1 MMLPGMTMN
10 AEDLSRMM
18 SSSALIASWGA
29 AELQDLV
36 ERAALC
42 PMKKGDA
49 LLHQGDGGDY
59 LIILLDGTIRVSMV
73 ASNGREIILD
83 YLEPGSVIGEIAL
96 LDGGERTASV
106 TALGEGQYLKIGAK
120 AFREVLEKHPSVAWR
135 LLREMARRLRNANNT
150 IESDRAYASGPRL
163 ARTLQRLM
171 QKGVEGDGLRLDL
184 SQSELGAFAGI
195 SRENINRQLGS
206 WADAGIVALD
216 QGRVRILDRDVLEE
230 IAMAAE

>member
-1 MMLPGMTMN
+1 MIMN
-10 AEDLSRMM
+10 AEELSKMM
-18 SSSALIASWGA
+18 PSNALISSWGA
-29 AELQDLV
+29 AELQDLL
-36 ERAALC
+36 ERAQLC
-42 PMKKGDA
+42 PMKKGDV

-83 YLEPGSVIGEIAL
+83 YLEPGAVIGEIAL
-96 LDGGERTASV
+96 LDGGERTASA
-106 TALGEGQYLKIGAK
+106 TALGEGKYLKLGAK
-120 AFREVLEKHPSVAWR
+120 AFRDVLEKHPSVGWR
-135 LLREMARRLRNANNT
+135 LLRVMARRLRNANNT

-171 QKGVEGDGLRLDL
+171 QKGAEGAALRLDL

-195 SRENINRQLGS
+195 SRENINRQLGAWS
-206 WADAGIVALD
+206 DAGIVSLES
-216 QGRVRILDRDVLEE
+216 GRVRVLDRDVLEE

>member
-1 MMLPGMTMN
+1 MIMN

-18 SSSALIASWGA
+18 PANALISTWGA
-29 AELQDLV
+29 AELQDLL

-42 PMKKGDA
+42 PMKKGDV
-49 LLHQGDGGDY
+49 LLHQGDAGDY
-59 LIILLDGTIRVSMV
+59 LIILVDGTIRVSMV

-83 YLEPGSVIGEIAL
+83 YLEAGSVIGEIAL

-106 TALGEGQYLKIGAK
+106 TALGEGQYLKIGAR
-120 AFREVLEKHPSVAWR
+120 AFREVVEKHPSVAWR
-135 LLREMARRLRNANNT
+135 LLKELARRLRNANNT
-150 IESDRAYASGPRL
+150 IESDRAFASGPRL

-171 QKGVEGDGLRLDL
+171 RTGGEKSGLRLDL

-195 SRENINRQLGS
+195 SRENINRQLGA
-206 WADAGIVALD
+206 WADSGIVALE
-216 QGRVRILDRDVLEE
+216 QGRVRVLDRDVLEE

>member
-1 MMLPGMTMN
+1 MMN
-10 AEDLSRMM
+10 AEQLSQMM
-18 SSSALIASWGA
+18 SRSALLASWGTT
-29 AELQDLV
+29 ELQDLL
-36 ERAALC
+36 ERATLF
-42 PMKKGDA
+42 PMKKGDV
-49 LLHQGDGGDY
+49 LLHQGDHGDY

-106 TALGEGQYLKIGAK
+106 TAVGEGQYLKLGAK

-163 ARTLQRLM
+163 ARSLQRLM
-171 QKGVEGDGLRLDL
+171 QTGAEGVALRL

-195 SRENINRQLGS
+195 SRENINRQLGA
-206 WADAGIVALD
+206 WADAGVVALEH
-216 QGRVRILDRDVLEE
+216 GRVRVLNKEVLEE

>member
-1 MMLPGMTMN
+1 MIMN
-10 AEDLSRMM
+10 AEDLSRIM
-18 SSSALIASWGA
+18 SSSALLSSWGA
-29 AELQDLV
+29 AELQDLL
-36 ERAALC
+36 EHATLC
-42 PMKKGDA
+42 PAKKGDV
-49 LLHQGDGGDY
+49 LLHQGDRGDY

-83 YLEPGSVIGEIAL
+83 YLEPGSVIGEIAM

-106 TALGEGQYLKIGAK
+106 TALGEGRYLKLGAK

-135 LLREMARRLRNANNT
+135 LLQEMARRLRNANNT

-163 ARTLQRLM
+163 ARSLQRLM
-171 QKGVEGDGLRLDL
+171 QNGAQGVAIKL

-195 SRENINRQLGS
+195 SRENINRQLGAWS
-206 WADAGIVALD
+206 DAGIVALE
-216 QGRVRILDRDVLEE
+216 QGRVRVLDMEVLEE

>member
-1 MMLPGMTMN
+1 MN
-10 AEDLSRMM
+10 AEQLSQMM
-18 SSSALIASWGA
+18 SRSALLASWGTT
-29 AELQDLV
+29 ELQDLL
-36 ERAALC
+36 ERATLFA
-42 PMKKGDA
+42 MKKGDV
-49 LLHQGDGGDY
+49 LLHQGDHGDY

-106 TALGEGQYLKIGAK
+106 TAVGEGQYLKLGAK

-163 ARTLQRLM
+163 ARSLQRLM
-171 QKGVEGDGLRLDL
+171 QTGAEGVALRL

-195 SRENINRQLGS
+195 SRENINRQLGA
-206 WADAGIVALD
+206 WADAGVVALEH
-216 QGRVRILDRDVLEE
+216 GRVRVLNKEVLEE

>member
-1 MMLPGMTMN
+1 MVMDADEL
-10 AEDLSRMM
+10 LRMIPAN
-18 SSSALIASWGA
+18 ALIASWGS
-29 AELQDLV
+29 AELQDLL
-36 ERAALC
+36 ERAHVC
-42 PMKKGDA
+42 PMKKGDVVM
-49 LLHQGDGGDY
+49 HQGDPGDFLVV
-59 LIILLDGTIRVSMV
+59 LIDGTLRVSMV

-106 TALGEGQYLKIGAK
+106 TALGEGQYLKLSAR
-120 AFREVLEKHPSVAWR
+120 AFREVLERHPRVAWG
-135 LLREMARRLRNANNT
+135 LLKEMARRLRNANSI

-171 QKGVEGDGLRLDL
+171 QTGSDSTGLRLDL

-195 SRENINRQLGS
+195 SRENINRQLGA
-206 WADAGIVALD
+206 WADVGVVALE
-216 QGRVRILDRDVLEE
+216 QGRVKILDRDVLEE

>member
-1 MMLPGMTMN
+1 MIMN

-18 SSSALIASWGA
+18 PANALISSWGA
-29 AELQDLV
+29 AELQDLL
-36 ERAALC
+36 ERATLC
-42 PMKKGDA
+42 PMKKGDV
-49 LLHQGDGGDY
+49 LLHQGDQGDY

-83 YLEPGSVIGEIAL
+83 YLEAGSVIGEIAL
-96 LDGGERTASV
+96 LDGGERTASA
-106 TALGEGQYLKIGAK
+106 TALGEGQYLKIGAR

-135 LLREMARRLRNANNT
+135 LLKEMARRLRNANNT
-150 IESDRAYASGPRL
+150 IESDRAFASGPRL

-171 QKGVEGDGLRLDL
+171 RTGADQKGLRLDL

-195 SRENINRQLGS
+195 SRENINRQLGA
-206 WADAGIVALD
+206 WAGSGIVSLEN
-216 QGRVRILDRDVLEE
+216 GRVRVLERDVLEE

>member
-1 MMLPGMTMN
+1 MN

-18 SSSALIASWGA
+18 PSNALISSWGA
-29 AELQDLV
+29 AELQDLL
-36 ERAALC
+36 ERAQLC
-42 PMKKGDA
+42 PMKKGDV
-49 LLHQGDGGDY
+49 LLHQGDAGDY

-83 YLEPGSVIGEIAL
+83 YLEPGAVIGEIAL
-96 LDGGERTASV
+96 LDGGERTASA
-106 TALGEGQYLKIGAK
+106 TALGEGKYLKLGAK

-171 QKGVEGDGLRLDL
+171 QTGAQGAALRLDL

-195 SRENINRQLGS
+195 SRENINRQLGA
-206 WADAGIVALD
+206 WADAGIVSLES
-216 QGRVRILDRDVLEE
+216 GRVRVLDRDVLEE

>member
-1 MMLPGMTMN
+1 MIMN
-10 AEDLSRMM
+10 AEDLSNMM
-18 SSSALIASWGA
+18 HDSALIASWDA
-29 AELQDLV
+29 AELQDLL
-36 ERAALC
+36 ERAQLC
-42 PMKKGDA
+42 PMKKGDV
-49 LLHQGDGGDY
+49 LLHQGDAGDY

-83 YLEPGSVIGEIAL
+83 YLEPGAVIGEIAL

-106 TALGEGQYLKIGAK
+106 TALGEGKYLKLGAK
-120 AFREVLEKHPSVAWR
+120 AFRDVLEKHPSVAWR
-135 LLREMARRLRNANNT
+135 LLRVMARRLRNANNT

-171 QKGVEGDGLRLDL
+171 QKGAEGAALRLDL

-195 SRENINRQLGS
+195 SRENINRQLGA
-206 WADAGIVALD
+206 WADVGIVSLES
-216 QGRVRILDRDVLEE
+216 GRVRVLDREVLEE

>member
-1 MMLPGMTMN
+1 
-10 AEDLSRMM
+10 
-18 SSSALIASWGA
+18 
-29 AELQDLV
+29 
-36 ERAALC
+36 
-42 PMKKGDA
+42 MKKGDV
-49 LLHQGDGGDY
+49 LLHQGDAGDY

-83 YLEPGSVIGEIAL
+83 YLEPGAVIGEIAL

-106 TALGEGQYLKIGAK
+106 TALGEGKYLKLGAK

-135 LLREMARRLRNANNT
+135 LLRVMARRLRNANNT

-171 QKGVEGDGLRLDL
+171 QKGAEGAALRLDL

-195 SRENINRQLGS
+195 SRENINRQLGA
-206 WADAGIVALD
+206 WADVGIVSLES
-216 QGRVRILDRDVLEE
+216 GRVRVLDREVLEE

>member
-1 MMLPGMTMN
+1 MIMN
-10 AEDLSRMM
+10 AEDISRMM
-18 SSSALIASWGA
+18 PANALISSWGA
-29 AELQDLV
+29 AELQDLL
-36 ERAALC
+36 ERAQLC
-42 PMKKGDA
+42 PMKKGDV
-49 LLHQGDGGDY
+49 LLHQGDAGDY

-83 YLEPGSVIGEIAL
+83 YLEPGAVIGEIAL

-106 TALGEGQYLKIGAK
+106 TALGEGKYLKLGAK
-120 AFREVLEKHPSVAWR
+120 AFRDVLEKHPSVAWR
-135 LLREMARRLRNANNT
+135 LLRVMARRLRNANNT

-171 QKGVEGDGLRLDL
+171 QQGAEGAALRLDL

-195 SRENINRQLGS
+195 SRENINRQLGAWS
-206 WADAGIVALD
+206 DAGIVALES
-216 QGRVRILDRDVLEE
+216 GRVRVLDRDVLEE

>member
-1 MMLPGMTMN
+1 MIMN

-18 SSSALIASWGA
+18 PANALISSWGA
-29 AELQDLV
+29 AELQDLL

-42 PMKKGDA
+42 PMKKGDV
-49 LLHQGDGGDY
+49 LLHQGDAGDY
-59 LIILLDGTIRVSMV
+59 LIILVDGTIRVSMV

-83 YLEPGSVIGEIAL
+83 YLEAGSVIGEIAL

-106 TALGEGQYLKIGAK
+106 TALGEGQYLKIGAR
-120 AFREVLEKHPSVAWR
+120 AFREVVEKHPSVAWR
-135 LLREMARRLRNANNT
+135 LLKELARRLRNANNT
-150 IESDRAYASGPRL
+150 IESDRAFASGPRL

-171 QKGVEGDGLRLDL
+171 RTGGEKSELRLDL

-195 SRENINRQLGS
+195 SRENINRQLGA
-206 WADAGIVALD
+206 WADSGIVALE
-216 QGRVRILDRDVLEE
+216 QGRVRVLDRDVLEE

>member
-1 MMLPGMTMN
+1 MMMN
-10 AEDLSRMM
+10 AEDLARMVPAN
-18 SSSALIASWGA
+18 ALISSWGS
-29 AELQDLV
+29 AELQDLL

-42 PMKKGDA
+42 PMKKGDV
-49 LLHQGDGGDY
+49 LLHQGDRGDY

-73 ASNGREIILD
+73 ASNGRDIILD
-83 YLEPGSVIGEIAL
+83 YLEPGAVIGEIAL

-106 TALGEGQYLKIGAK
+106 TALGEGKYLKLGAK
-120 AFREVLEKHPSVAWR
+120 VFREVLEKHPSVAWR
-135 LLREMARRLRNANNT
+135 VLRLMARRLRNANNT

-171 QKGVEGDGLRLDL
+171 QSGAEGAALRLDL

-206 WADAGIVALD
+206 WADAGIVALEH
-216 QGRVRILDRDVLEE
+216 GRIRVLDRDVLEE

>member
-1 MMLPGMTMN
+1 MIMN
-10 AEDLSRMM
+10 AEDLSKMM
-18 SSSALIASWGA
+18 PANALISSWGA
-29 AELQDLV
+29 AELQDLL
-36 ERAALC
+36 ERAQLC
-42 PMKKGDA
+42 PMKKGDV

-106 TALGEGQYLKIGAK
+106 TALGEGKYLKLRAQT
-120 AFREVLEKHPSVAWR
+120 FREVLEKHPSVAWR
-135 LLREMARRLRNANNT
+135 LLGVMARRLRNANNT
-150 IESDRAYASGPRL
+150 IESDRAFASGPRL

-171 QKGVEGDGLRLDL
+171 QTGAEGAALRLDL

-195 SRENINRQLGS
+195 SRENINRQLGAWS
-206 WADAGIVALD
+206 DAGIVALES
-216 QGRVRILDRDVLEE
+216 GRVRVLDRDVLEE

>member
-1 MMLPGMTMN
+1 MIMN
-10 AEDLSRMM
+10 AEDLSKMM
-18 SSSALIASWGA
+18 HDSALIASWDA
-29 AELQDLV
+29 AELQDLL
-36 ERAALC
+36 ERAQLC
-42 PMKKGDA
+42 PMKKGDV
-49 LLHQGDGGDY
+49 LLHQGDAGDY

-83 YLEPGSVIGEIAL
+83 YLEPGAVIGEIAL

-106 TALGEGQYLKIGAK
+106 TALGEGKYLKLGAK
-120 AFREVLEKHPSVAWR
+120 AFRDVLEKHPSVAWR
-135 LLREMARRLRNANNT
+135 LLRVMARRLRNANNT

-171 QKGVEGDGLRLDL
+171 QKGAEGAALRLDL

-195 SRENINRQLGS
+195 SRENINRQLGA
-206 WADAGIVALD
+206 WADVGIVSLES
-216 QGRVRILDRDVLEE
+216 GRVRVLDRDVLEE

>member
-1 MMLPGMTMN
+1 MMN
-10 AEDLSRMM
+10 AEDLSRIM
-18 SSSALIASWGA
+18 SSGALLSAWGA
-29 AELQDLV
+29 AELQDLL
-36 ERAALC
+36 ERATLC
-42 PMKKGDA
+42 PMKKGDV
-49 LLHQGDGGDY
+49 LLHQGDHGDY

-83 YLEPGSVIGEIAL
+83 YLEPGSVIGEIAM

-106 TALGEGQYLKIGAK
+106 TALGEGRYLKLGAK

-135 LLREMARRLRNANNT
+135 LLQEMARRLRNANNT

-163 ARTLQRLM
+163 ARSLQRLM
-171 QKGVEGDGLRLDL
+171 QNGAQGVAIKL

-195 SRENINRQLGS
+195 SRENINRQLGAWS
-206 WADAGIVALD
+206 DAGIVALE
-216 QGRVRILDRDVLEE
+216 QGRVRVLDMEVLEE

>member
-1 MMLPGMTMN
+1 MGMMMN
-10 AEDLSRMM
+10 ADGLLGMIPAHS
-18 SSSALIASWGA
+18 LIASWGT
-29 AELQDLV
+29 AELQELV
-36 ERAALC
+36 ERAHAC

-49 LLHQGDGGDY
+49 VMHQGDPGDF
-59 LIILLDGTIRVSMV
+59 LVILLDGTLRVSMV

-83 YLEPGSVIGEIAL
+83 YLEPGSVIGEIAI

-106 TALGEGQYLKIGAK
+106 IALGEGQYLKLSAR
-120 AFREVLEKHPSVAWR
+120 AFREVLERHPRIAWG
-135 LLREMARRLRNANNT
+135 LLKEMARRLRNANSI

-171 QKGVEGDGLRLDL
+171 QTGNDNVGLRLDL

-195 SRENINRQLGS
+195 SRENINRQLGA
-206 WADAGIVALD
+206 WADAGIVSLE
-216 QGRVRILDRDVLEE
+216 QGRVKILDRDVLEE

>member
-1 MMLPGMTMN
+1 MVMN
-10 AEDLSRMM
+10 AEELSRLMPAN
-18 SSSALIASWGA
+18 ALISSWGA
-29 AELQDLV
+29 AELQDLL

-42 PMKKGDA
+42 PMKKGDV
-49 LLHQGDGGDY
+49 LLHQGDPGDY

-83 YLEPGSVIGEIAL
+83 YLEAGSVIGEIAL
-96 LDGGERTASV
+96 LDGGERTATA
-106 TALGEGQYLKIGAK
+106 TALGEGKYLKLGAK

-135 LLREMARRLRNANNT
+135 LLNEMARRLRNANNT
-150 IESDRAYASGPRL
+150 IESDRAFASGPRL

-171 QKGVEGDGLRLDL
+171 QSGSDNAGLRLDL

-195 SRENINRQLGS
+195 SRENINRQLGA
-206 WADAGIVALD
+206 WADSGIVSLEN
-216 QGRVRILDRDVLEE
+216 GRVRVLDRDVLEE